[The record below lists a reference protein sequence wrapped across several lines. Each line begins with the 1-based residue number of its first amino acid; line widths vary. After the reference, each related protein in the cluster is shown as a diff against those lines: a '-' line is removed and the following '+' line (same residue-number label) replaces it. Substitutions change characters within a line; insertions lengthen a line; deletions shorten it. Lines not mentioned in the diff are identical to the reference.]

1 MAHALR
7 LLTQKLYNQPHLM
20 EAKSFEAIMS
30 YLDHRN
36 SGQAVLQDSEDE
48 VSKKSQ
54 LMYNPDTK
62 VGMLSVE
69 GPLTY
74 KPVTM
79 MGFDCGGANY
89 QAMKAD
95 MDALAEQGMK
105 TLVLNVDSGGGEAY
119 QVFETAQYIRDVA
132 NANGIQILSYI
143 DGMSA
148 SAAYALTSI
157 SDEIVVNPQAEV
169 GSIGVVVRLMNDS
182 KALEKEGYERTF
194 VYAGGSKVPFA
205 KDGSFREDFISDIQ
219 SKVDTLYESFT
230 EFVAEHRNISVE
242 TVRST
247 EAKTFLPKEAL
258 SLGLADAVMT
268 HEEFYSHL
276 ADVAQKENNMLKLKS
291 KMFNMSQDS
300 VSEVEMKE
308 LELAKE
314 QLSEAQALLSAKDVE
329 LQAALEDAVTLKASF
344 DTQAAEL
351 AGVKEQLAAF
361 QAEKEAAELAAKQ
374 AVAQARLEKLTAAVG
389 TEKASELSAKF
400 EGADDALFE
409 AMVGALEFASI
420 GEKKSALFTEMGTAE
435 AGVKVETNPS
445 MEEALA
451 AAIKKQ
457 YKTK

>member
-36 SGQAVLQDSEDE
+36 SGQMLVDDSENEREDR
-48 VSKKSQ
+48 SG
-54 LMYNPDTK
+54 LMFNPDTL

-74 KPVTM
+74 KPVTV

-89 QAMKAD
+89 QTMKAD
-95 MDALAEQGMK
+95 MDALVEKGMK

-119 QVFETAQYIRDVA
+119 QAFETAQYLRDMA
-132 NANGIQILSYI
+132 NANNIKIISYV
-143 DGMSA
+143 DGLSA
-148 SAAYALTSI
+148 SAAYALTSV
-157 SDEIVVNPQAEV
+157 SDEIIVNPQAEV

-182 KALEKEGYERTF
+182 KALEKQGFERTF

-205 KDGSFREDFISDIQ
+205 EDGSFREDFISDIQ
-219 SKVDTLYESFT
+219 SKVDALYESFT
-230 EFVAEHRNISVE
+230 EFVADHRNISVE

-268 HEEFYSHL
+268 HEEFYTHL

-314 QLSEAQALLSAKDVE
+314 QLSEVQALLATKDVE
-329 LQAALEDAVTLKASF
+329 LQAALEDAVSLKAAF
-344 DTQAAEL
+344 DEQATVL
-351 AGVKEQLAAF
+351 AAAQEQLAVF
-361 QAEKEAAELAAKQ
+361 QSEKQAAELAAKE
-374 AVAQARLEKLTAAVG
+374 AVAQARLAKLTAAVG
-389 TEKASELSAKF
+389 TEKAAELSAKF

-409 AMVGALEFASI
+409 AMVGALEFASA
-420 GEKKSALFTEMGTAE
+420 GEKQSALFTEVGSAE
-435 AGVKVETNPS
+435 AGTKVETNPS

>member
-36 SGQAVLQDSEDE
+36 NGQAVLQDSEDE
-48 VSKKSQ
+48 RSNKSH

-74 KPVTM
+74 KPITM

-132 NANGIQILSYI
+132 NAKGIQILSYI

-148 SAAYALTSI
+148 SAAYAITSI
-157 SDEIVVNPQAEV
+157 SDQIIVNPQAEV

-230 EFVAEHRNISVE
+230 EFVAGHRNISVE

-276 ADVAQKENNMLKLKS
+276 ADVAQKENTMLKLKS

-314 QLSEAQALLSAKDVE
+314 QLSEVQALLSAKDVE
-329 LQAALEDAVTLKASF
+329 LQAALEDAVTLKASYEEA
-344 DTQAAEL
+344 QAKL
-351 AGVKEQLAAF
+351 AVF

-374 AVAQARLEKLTAAVG
+374 AVAQARLDKLTAAVG
-389 TEKASELSAKF
+389 TEKAAELSAKF

-409 AMVGALEFASI
+409 AMVGALEFASV
-420 GEKKSALFTEMGTAE
+420 GEKQSALFSEMGADT
-435 AGVKVETNPS
+435 KVETNPS

>member
-36 SGQAVLQDSEDE
+36 AGQMLVDSEGDKE
-48 VSKKSQ
+48 QRSN
-54 LMYNPDTK
+54 LMFNPDTL

-74 KPVTM
+74 KPMTV

-89 QAMKAD
+89 QSMKSD
-95 MDALAEQGMK
+95 MDSLVSKGMK

-119 QVFETAQYIRDVA
+119 MAFETARYLRDVA
-132 NANGIQILSYI
+132 NEHGVKIISYV
-143 DGMSA
+143 DGLSA
-148 SAAYALTSI
+148 SAAYALTSV
-157 SDEIVVNPQAEV
+157 SDQIIVNPQAEV

-182 KALEKEGYERTF
+182 KALEQAGMERTF

-205 KDGSFREDFISDIQ
+205 EDGSFRADFISDIQ
-219 SKVDTLYESFT
+219 SKVDALYESFT
-230 EFVAEHRNISVE
+230 GFVAEQRNISVE

-268 HEEFYSHL
+268 HEEFYTHL
-276 ADVAQKENNMLKLKS
+276 ADVAQKENTMLKLKS

-314 QLSEAQALLSAKDVE
+314 QLSEVQALLSAKDVE
-329 LQAALEDAVTLKASF
+329 LQAALEDAVTLKASYEEA
-344 DTQAAEL
+344 QAKL
-351 AGVKEQLAAF
+351 AVF

-374 AVAQARLEKLTAAVG
+374 AVAQARLDKLTAAVG
-389 TEKASELSAKF
+389 TEKAAELSAKF

-409 AMVGALEFASI
+409 AMVGALEFASV
-420 GEKKSALFTEMGTAE
+420 GEKQSALFSEMGADT
-435 AGVKVETNPS
+435 KVETNPS

>member
-48 VSKKSQ
+48 RSNKSH
-54 LMYNPDTK
+54 LMYNPDSK

-132 NANGIQILSYI
+132 NAKGIQILSYI

-148 SAAYALTSI
+148 SAAYALTSV
-157 SDEIVVNPQAEV
+157 SDQVIVNPQAEV

-344 DTQAAEL
+344 DTQAVEL
-351 AGVKEQLAAF
+351 AAAQEQLAVF
-361 QAEKEAAELAAKQ
+361 QAEKEAAELATKQ
-374 AVAQARLEKLTAAVG
+374 AVAQARLDKLTAAVG
-389 TEKASELSAKF
+389 TEKAAELSAKF

-409 AMVGALEFASI
+409 AMVGALEFASV
-420 GEKKSALFTEMGTAE
+420 GEKKSALFTEMGADT
-435 AGVKVETNPS
+435 KVETNPS
-445 MEEALA
+445 MEDALDEL
-451 AAIKKQ
+451 IKKQ
-457 YKTK
+457 RKIK